1 MHSLPIAEE
10 HPLATD
16 PKADRKLQAIHALLR
31 CPTFSEAAA
40 AVGVARNTLWRWLQE
55 PSFQR
60 ALNGARRDLQFQTL
74 DAVQAAN
81 ASAMNLLLSI
91 MRDPNASPSHC
102 LRASEALVQL
112 GCGARQGDLQ
122 RRLSRV
128 EQAVGDREALLRP
141 VPSTI

>member
-1 MHSLPIAEE
+1 MHSLPIAGE

-16 PKADRKLQAIHALLR
+16 PKADRKLQAINALLR
-31 CPTFSEAAA
+31 CPTFTEAAA
-40 AVGVARNTLWRWLQE
+40 AAGVARNTLWRWLQE
-55 PSFQR
+55 PAFQK

-81 ASAMNLLLSI
+81 SSAMNLLLAI
-91 MRDPNASPSHC
+91 MRDPSASPSHC

-112 GCGARQGDLQ
+112 GRGARQGDLQ

-128 EQAVGDREALLRP
+128 EQAVGAREALLRP